1 MDTQPLNLGMIA
13 AYYYINYT
21 TIEVFSM
28 SLTAKT
34 RVRALLEIIASASE
48 FDSMPIRHK
57 EDMLLKQLADRLPH
71 KPQSSKFTDPRVKV
85 NLLLQAHLSRVQ
97 LPAELQQDTVRV
109 LLRAQRLIQ
118 VASVSFSTIYSI
130 AGVCRRGLL
139 ERVVVAR
146 TRRHGTLADDHAGHV
161 EQGLV
166 PQTIA
171 AF

>member
-1 MDTQPLNLGMIA
+1 MQIVDEMDTQPLNLGMIA

-21 TIEVFSM
+21 TFEVFSM

-57 EDMLLKQLADRLPH
+57 EDMVLKQLAERLPH

-118 VASVSFSTIYSI
+118 VSCVSFLTMYCIGLLY
-130 AGVCRRGLL
+130 CRR
-139 ERVVVAR
+139 VSMSSPR
-146 TRRHGTLADDHAGHV
+146 TDGCRPRSPPWSSRR
-161 EQGLV
+161 
-166 PQTIA
+166 
-171 AF
+171 